1 MESSSSLPQGIL
13 HFIAWFIF
21 FSLLTANVSYKKVY
35 YLFVCIFAYFS
46 IFQLLSITRGG
57 KLHER
62 QGHYASVF
70 SPKHPEQ

>member
-13 HFIAWFIF
+13 PFIAWFIF
-21 FSLLTANVSYKKVY
+21 LSLLTANVSYKKFII
-35 YLFVCIFAYFS
+35 YLFVYLLIFLYSSFS
-46 IFQLLSITRGG
+46 QLRIGG
-57 KLHER
+57 KRHER